1 MAMTIFD
8 WLSTTLFIVLMIIIS
23 VGFWIIQ
30 ARVFVWPLWLMIL
43 TYCWDFLFVV
53 AMFWITSTSIN
64 TNDVLGLA
72 GLWSLT
78 VLLRLLT

>member
-53 AMFWITSTSIN
+53 TMFWITSTSIN